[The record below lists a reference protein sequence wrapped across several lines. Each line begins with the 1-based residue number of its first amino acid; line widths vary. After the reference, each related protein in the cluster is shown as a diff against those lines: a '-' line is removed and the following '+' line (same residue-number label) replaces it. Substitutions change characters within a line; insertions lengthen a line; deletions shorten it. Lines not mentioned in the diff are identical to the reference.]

1 MKTRLKKKRV
11 TIEDAKKAGGK
22 KYREKVQKVIEEYK
36 NLPDEQ
42 KHQIHVYFG
51 YGKGKTTAAIG
62 LAMRMLGVGKKAAIV
77 QFDKGYD
84 GALEHYG
91 ERNLIRD
98 LKKAGYE
105 IELIATGCERMNEDG
120 TFRFKNADE
129 DLDEARRALD
139 ITRDLIVNGKQNLL
153 ILDEILAAVAY
164 HLIEEKD
171 VLDIIELYNKNRRFE
186 LVLTG
191 HKLFPGLEE
200 KVGLITEMRKVKH
213 YFDSGIQAREGI
225 EY

>member
-1 MKTRLKKKRV
+1 MNKKKV
-11 TIEDAKKAGGK
+11 TLEEAKKAGGT
-22 KYREKVQKVIEEYK
+22 KYREKVQKVLKEYEE
-36 NLPDEQ
+36 LPDE
-42 KHQIHVYFG
+42 KKNQIHVYYG

-62 LAMRMLGVGKKAAIV
+62 LVMRTLGVGKKAAIV

-84 GALEHYG
+84 GKIEHYG
-91 ERNLIRD
+91 ERNLIRK
-98 LKKAGYE
+98 LIEFGYPV
-105 IELIATGCERMNEDG
+105 ELYTTGCERMNEDG

-129 DLDEARRALD
+129 DFAEAKKALELSRRL
-139 ITRDLIVNGKQNLL
+139 ITKGKQDLL
-153 ILDEILAAVAY
+153 VLDEIIAACAY

-171 VLDIIELYNKNRRFE
+171 VFDIIELYNKNRRFE
-186 LVLTG
+186 LVMTG

-213 YFDSGIQAREGI
+213 YFDEGIQAREGI